1 MNINQDLELLNV
13 YTEDNE
19 TKIGIA
25 DRGVVH
31 YFNLWHR
38 EIACWILNEK
48 NEILLQR
55 RSSIKKQQPNML
67 AVTTGHVDLNESP
80 IEATL
85 REVKEELGIDDLE
98 QKELIFIDTFKA
110 KNPNNYHYKYVYFLK
125 IPVIKRYTLKIRRRL
140 EIINIDDEYN
150 TRKDSAKIL
159 TKALAIVIPVAIL
172 TIVIAHTNYLLMFI
186 VLIFELFMIDT
197 LIDGSIDKK
206 DTNLLKEQIVKTI
219 NIPGINAMYGACDKL
234 VWAVC
239 KRLPQLAI
247 GG

>member
-1 MNINQDLELLNV
+1 MNINQDVELLNV

-19 TKIGIA
+19 IQIGIA
-25 DRGVVH
+25 DREVVH

-125 IPVIKRYTLKIRRRL
+125 TKKNLDDFIMQRTEVNELLFVSLEKLKKMINLPNTEITFAKHFYTPIILK
-140 EIINIDDEYN
+140 
-150 TRKDSAKIL
+150 KIEE
-159 TKALAIVIPVAIL
+159 
-172 TIVIAHTNYLLMFI
+172 
-186 VLIFELFMIDT
+186 LI
-197 LIDGSIDKK
+197 
-206 DTNLLKEQIVKTI
+206 
-219 NIPGINAMYGACDKL
+219 
-234 VWAVC
+234 
-239 KRLPQLAI
+239 
-247 GG
+247 